1 MIKHQRTKTLRYW
14 CTDMKHPYTNF
25 TIYQS
30 NRSIAT
36 YALIDELDIGVVT
49 NFLPDD
55 AARGIMS
62 PSSSSS
68 ASLGECS
75 HMLLLRH
82 LHEEWDPCVHAGIL
96 EKMKVVPESEWTQ
109 IDNRQVLNL
118 LAVLALLVQ
127 KYKYWRCVAIRRELL
142 GKTTRPTK
150 RRSTWTTKCITTT
163 MHHPHPSHS
172 YCEKKKEPPK
182 KLLLPR
188 AKACHH
194 ASN

>member
-30 NRSIAT
+30 NRTMAT

-55 AARGIMS
+55 AARGIIS

-82 LHEEWDPCVHAGIL
+82 LHEEWDPWRPPRHPGENEGGAR
-96 EKMKVVPESEWTQ
+96 ERM
-109 IDNRQVLNL
+109 DANRQSSGTQFTCCTCFTGTKVQILTLRRHQARAFGKNNKAYKASVDMDYKMYNHNNAPPPSLTL
-118 LAVLALLVQ
+118 LL
-127 KYKYWRCVAIRRELL
+127 W
-142 GKTTRPTK
+142 
-150 RRSTWTTKCITTT
+150 
-163 MHHPHPSHS
+163 
-172 YCEKKKEPPK
+172 EKKRASK
-182 KLLLPR
+182 KVAL
-188 AKACHH
+188 AT
-194 ASN
+194 S